1 MPGPSFGR
9 VTGFSDG
16 GAVVRVLFVGPGHN
30 STFRAWIAPFLGR
43 LEARLVTT
51 EPVPAEFAA
60 AHPALAI
67 DLLPRPALR
76 RLPRSLFLHTLDY
89 LLEIRERLI
98 RFRPDLIHLHYA
110 SQLDALA
117 LASLPRGAPP
127 LVITVYGADVLEEQ
141 IRRPL
146 PLDLLVR
153 RLFARAAAV
162 TVKSPFLADCCRA
175 LGASPDRLHLV
186 PWGLDATRF
195 RPAPREDA
203 RAALGLPPGPL
214 LLSPRSLHPLY
225 GHELV
230 LEAAQRLDPRP
241 TVVFLGERDRRYA
254 AALRRRCAALGAP
267 ARFLPELPADGMA
280 TALAAA
286 DAVVSIPASDGLP
299 QTLLEAAA
307 CERATVTLDLPAYR
321 DLPFAPDALIRVPQV
336 GGRVEVADLA
346 RGLAAALA
354 PGPRP
359 GLAAAH
365 RWVAR
370 ELRFEDSVARVW
382 ELYRALAP

>member
-1 MPGPSFGR
+1 MPGL
-9 VTGFSDG
+9 SDSQR
-16 GAVVRVLFVGPGHN
+16 APRVLFVGPGHN
-30 STFRAWIAPFLGR
+30 STFRQWIAPFLGKI
-43 LEARLVTT
+43 EARLVTT
-51 EPVPAEFAA
+51 EPVPDEFARA
-60 AHPALAI
+60 WPDLTI

-76 RLPRSLFLHTLDY
+76 RLPRGLFLHTLDY
-89 LLEIRERLI
+89 LIEVRERLI

-117 LASLPRGAPP
+117 LAGLPPAAP

-141 IRRPL
+141 VRRPL
-146 PLDLLVR
+146 LLDLLVR

-175 LGASPDRLHLV
+175 LGAAPERLHLV
-186 PWGLDATRF
+186 PWGLDVARF
-195 RPAPREDA
+195 RPAPRDPA

-214 LLSPRSLHPLY
+214 VLSPRSLHPLY

-241 TVVFLGERDRRYA
+241 TVVFLGERDRAYA
-254 AALRRRCAALGAP
+254 AALRRRCAALGTSAS
-267 ARFLPELPADGMA
+267 FLPELQPEGMA

-286 DAVVSIPASDGLP
+286 DAVASIPASDGLP

-307 CERATVTLDLPAYR
+307 CERPAVTLDLPAYR
-321 DLPFAPDALIRVPQV
+321 DLPFAPDALVRVPQV
-336 GGRVEVADLA
+336 GGRAEVADLA

-359 GLAAAH
+359 GLAAAR

-382 ELYRALAP
+382 ALYRALAR